1 MSFAGEVIADDTG
14 KFVGNGCR
22 FETCEEADAYVRDLA
37 FRWRLVR
44 QTRVVESEE
53 PVNYRF
59 VEGRLQSTE
68 VAAA

>member
-1 MSFAGEVIADDTG
+1 MTG
-14 KFVGNGCR
+14 SSDSTTRVYGCR
-22 FETCEEADAYVRDLA
+22 FETREQADAYVRDLA
-37 FRWRLVR
+37 FRWTLVR

-59 VEGRLQSTE
+59 VEGRLRSTE